1 MFIENL
7 RGKKSIANEEGFP
20 IGQANLFNAMAG
32 QGQQFKRDLLD
43 TLLRSSEYNIGQA
56 GLCQQKLLLQLAR
69 RLRSAEEIERLQ
81 DRPGHDR
88 GLDAGGI
95 NLQTGLADQVVRAPK
110 MIGVRMR
117 HHQRVRHQAQSLHLF
132 ENFAAHIL
140 IHPAIDKQTA
150 PLMGDHPDIRASLN
164 NPDIFL
170 KLDQLHRC
178 FPFFLEIFCEGM
190 DTEKWRET
198 ARSHASADQPATRQ
212 PPGRLYQKGKYVA
225 FFSASVYYSL
235 NFQQLVVV
243 PTQEEAPRR

>member
-1 MFIENL
+1 M
-7 RGKKSIANEEGFP
+7 
-20 IGQANLFNAMAG
+20 IGMRVGNDQGAG
-32 QGQQFKRDLLD
+32 RQSELLD
-43 TLLRSSEYNIGQA
+43 
-56 GLCQQKLLLQLAR
+56 
-69 RLRSAEEIERLQ
+69 
-81 DRPGHDR
+81 
-88 GLDAGGI
+88 
-95 NLQTGLADQVVRAPK
+95 
-110 MIGVRMR
+110 
-117 HHQRVRHQAQSLHLF
+117 LF
-132 ENFAAHIL
+132 EDLATNIL